1 MRVLLIED
9 DSATAQSIELMLKSE
24 SFNVYTTDLG
34 EEGVDLGKLYD
45 YDIILLD
52 LNLPDM
58 SGFEVL
64 RSLRVSKVKTPILIL
79 SGLAGIE
86 DKVKGLGFGADDY
99 MTKPFHKD
107 ELIARIHAIVRR
119 SKGHAQS
126 VINTGDLTVNLD
138 QKTVEVGGAR
148 VHLTGKE
155 YQMLE
160 LLSLRKGTTL
170 TKEMFLNHLYGG
182 MDEPELKIIDVF
194 ICKLR
199 KKLANA
205 SNGKNYIETVWGRGY
220 VLREPTEEEAQ
231 NSGVSRSGRDANEN
245 PAARRGFC
253 LWRNIAAIVIAGL
266 RTAPQDGCRLQPHP
280 EEHWRSGASRRWQHD
295 LLRVVKDDAQRV
307 APAVA
312 DAADAV
318 AHVDAIDAARALHRP
333 VMHRKDHR
341 FALAAAARPRRATAC
356 ADAAR
361 SARTRRRKNPRPA
374 ATAAPWP
381 AAETHARRKGPG
393 AGNCSRPGRIAA
405 AAASAA
411 AGRPRGSASG
421 RPRALPESERR
432 CPSPRSSDWRSRR
445 AADRARCA
453 TPGSRSG
460 SG

>member
-9 DSATAQSIELMLKSE
+9 DSAVAQSIELMLKSE

-126 VINTGDLTVNLD
+126 VINTGDLTVNPD
-138 QKTVEVGGAR
+138 QNTVEVAGAR

-182 MDEPELKIIDVF
+182 CDRPAPNIIYVF

-199 KKLANA
+199 KNLAA
-205 SNGKNYIETVWGRGY
+205 ATGGKHYIETVWGRGY
-220 VLREPTEEEAQ
+220 VLR
-231 NSGVSRSGRDANEN
+231 N
-245 PAARRGFC
+245 PE
-253 LWRNIAAIVIAGL
+253 
-266 RTAPQDGCRLQPHP
+266 D
-280 EEHWRSGASRRWQHD
+280 ESE
-295 LLRVVKDDAQRV
+295 
-307 APAVA
+307 
-312 DAADAV
+312 
-318 AHVDAIDAARALHRP
+318 
-333 VMHRKDHR
+333 
-341 FALAAAARPRRATAC
+341 AAA
-356 ADAAR
+356 
-361 SARTRRRKNPRPA
+361 
-374 ATAAPWP
+374 
-381 AAETHARRKGPG
+381 
-393 AGNCSRPGRIAA
+393 
-405 AAASAA
+405 
-411 AGRPRGSASG
+411 
-421 RPRALPESERR
+421 
-432 CPSPRSSDWRSRR
+432 
-445 AADRARCA
+445 
-453 TPGSRSG
+453 
-460 SG
+460 